1 MNKGYIIISDHLY
14 HNEWALISQIFKDF
28 KPYYMR
34 KVGYFFQDWCYYGF
48 SSLFDEVKKGENIP
62 QYHVIFT
69 ANEDG
74 TYTYKFEKI

>member
-28 KPYYMR
+28 RPSSIYR
-34 KVGYFFQDWCYYGF
+34 SGPLDDWYFYGT
-48 SSLFDEVKKGENIP
+48 SVYFDPVSEFENIP

-69 ANEDG
+69 ANKDG